1 MEVDSQKIEDNEDI
15 VQFIFED
22 LGRVIRAHK
31 FILTSKLSLFRS
43 MLSGNMKESSTHKI
57 EVFDTEFEPYFA
69 FIEFIYTGA
78 IQKLNTNHLIELLEL
93 SDRFWAEDLREL
105 IEDKLTENLDPGTVA
120 DILEVGHHYKLNTLK
135 QECWRYMKNN
145 KTEMSKYGVFK
156 QLKKEDMDKVRVI
169 DS

>member
-1 MEVDSQKIEDNEDI
+1 MEVDSRKIEDNEDI

-93 SDRFWAEDLREL
+93 SDRF
-105 IEDKLTENLDPGTVA
+105 
-120 DILEVGHHYKLNTLK
+120 
-135 QECWRYMKNN
+135 
-145 KTEMSKYGVFK
+145 
-156 QLKKEDMDKVRVI
+156 
-169 DS
+169 